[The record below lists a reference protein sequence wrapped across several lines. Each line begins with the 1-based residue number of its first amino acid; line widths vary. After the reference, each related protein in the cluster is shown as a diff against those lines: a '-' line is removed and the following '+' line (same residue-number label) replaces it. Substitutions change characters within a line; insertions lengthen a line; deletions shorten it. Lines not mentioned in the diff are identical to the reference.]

1 MIFYPILMQN
11 KNTKKSSPFILLLR
25 KWSRILHRDIGFF
38 FVGASIIYGI
48 SGIALNHINDW
59 NPNYSVSIE
68 KYKTSSYFKEGASKK
83 DIAHWVSEQEIA
95 GKYKTHYYPQKN
107 LVKIYLTNNTTL
119 FLDLNNG
126 NIVMEKLKRRP
137 IFYESNLLHYNP
149 NRWWTWFSDAFAIS
163 LILFAITGILMIK
176 GKKGIAGRG
185 GIYIALG
192 ILIPI
197 IIFLI
202 S

>member
-1 MIFYPILMQN
+1 MQN
-11 KNTKKSSPFILLLR
+11 KITKKSSPFILLLR

-48 SGIALNHINDW
+48 SGIALNHLNDW

-68 KYKTSSYFKEGASKK
+68 KYTSTSYFKKGASKK
-83 DIAHWVSEQEIA
+83 EISKWVSNQETD
-95 GKYKTHYYPQKN
+95 GKYKTHYYPYKN
-107 LVKIYLTNNTTL
+107 KAKIYLTNSSIIL
-119 FLDLNNG
+119 LDLNNG
-126 NIVMEKLKRRP
+126 NVIMEKLKRRP
-137 IFYESNLLHYNP
+137 FFYESNLLHYNP

-185 GIYIALG
+185 GIYIVLG

-197 IIFLI
+197 IILFI

>member
-1 MIFYPILMQN
+1 MQN
-11 KNTKKSSPFILLLR
+11 KMTKKSSPFILFLR

-48 SGIALNHINDW
+48 SGIALNHLNDW
-59 NPNYSVSIE
+59 NPNYFVSVK
-68 KYKTSSYFKEGASKK
+68 KYNSSSHFKEGASKK
-83 DIAHWVSEQEIA
+83 DIAQWVTKQDTK

-107 LVKIYLTNNTTL
+107 KAKIYLTNNTTL

-126 NIVMEKLKRRP
+126 NVVMEKLKRRP
-137 IFYESNLLHYNP
+137 IFYQSNLLHYNP
-149 NRWWTWFSDAFAIS
+149 NVWWTWFSDTFAIS

-176 GKKGIAGRG
+176 GKKGITGRG
-185 GIYIALG
+185 GIYVALG

-197 IIFLI
+197 IILFI